1 MDVKGV
7 AEQYDN
13 ENLPYDLYISKG
25 KLNNKVIYRISKR
38 TVDIL
43 ISSIGLVILLPIF
56 LIVVILI
63 KLDSKGPI
71 FFLQKRIG
79 INGKMFKLY
88 KFRTMKLNA
97 DKELRRI
104 LQNDEEARKEYEK
117 NKKLNKDPRITKVGN
132 LIRKLSIDELP
143 QLINILKGEMSLIGP
158 RPYLYREKKDMGN
171 YYEKIITVKPGLT
184 GLWQVS
190 GRNNT
195 TFKARLELDERYINN
210 ISIIND
216 IKIFFKT
223 FIILLKKE
231 GAK

>member
-56 LIVVILI
+56 LIVAILI
-63 KLDSKGPI
+63 KLDSKGPV

-210 ISIIND
+210 ISITND

>member
-56 LIVVILI
+56 LIVAILI
-63 KLDSKGPI
+63 KLDSKGPV

-190 GRNNT
+190 GRNNI

-210 ISIIND
+210 ISITND